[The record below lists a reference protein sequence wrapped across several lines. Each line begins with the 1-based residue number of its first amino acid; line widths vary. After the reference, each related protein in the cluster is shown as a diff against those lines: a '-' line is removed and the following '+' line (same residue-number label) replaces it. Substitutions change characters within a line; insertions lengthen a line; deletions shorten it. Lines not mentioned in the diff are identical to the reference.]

1 MSKAG
6 ERWRPSYR
14 AYTEHI
20 PNPFGIPT
28 LAILRPS
35 LAHSSMT
42 TSQNSS
48 DLVSYAISKAPPE
61 HQQPSNEKSQHTEK
75 IASENQTL
83 GDDRAH
89 KIISRVQNMRTT
101 RFETN
106 FKTLIKKLGNREM
119 IVFLL
124 YFGHGLS
131 LFFSSCFR
139 HLFSFFSLMP

>member
-1 MSKAG
+1 VATILPCLHGAHTKSFWYSNFGNPQTK
-6 ERWRPSYR
+6 PS
-14 AYTEHI
+14 
-20 PNPFGIPT
+20 P
-28 LAILRPS
+28 
-35 LAHSSMT
+35 SSMT